1 MFRKGAGGRFVSAA
15 MTTLP
20 SMLRLWFPGCFAGVV
35 FFASTAGAAE
45 GAPKTFAEFEK
56 SAVSGASVPAGL
68 SQPLKS
74 LWHAKAGQWEKAH
87 EIAQEIKTPTGSWIH
102 AFLHR
107 EEGDLPNAAYWYR
120 RAGMTTPENTP
131 IAEEWL
137 AIARELWHREK
148 GISAGE
154 EILTS
159 ATGLVAASVKPKDQ
173 EGGAWDTIIRKN
185 GQVLMT
191 IPNARPVSFNPA
203 GDVLL
208 LIDAAADDNC
218 RHFLIRPA
226 AKLDVPPFGKR
237 TSVGGRF
244 VKSHQWSEDG
254 KSLTLIPD
262 PAAEREKPVT
272 ITVEEKLTAK

>member
-1 MFRKGAGGRFVSAA
+1 MK
-15 MTTLP
+15 TLP

-35 FFASTAGAAE
+35 FFASSAGVAV
-45 GAPKTFAEFEK
+45 GGPKTFAEFEK
-56 SAVSGASVPAGL
+56 SAAAGTSIPAGL
-68 SQPLKS
+68 SEPLKS

-87 EIAQEIKTPTGSWIH
+87 DIAQEIKTPTGSWIH

-120 RAGMTTPENTP
+120 RAGMTPPENTS
-131 IAEEWL
+131 IAEEWQ
-137 AIARELWHREK
+137 AIARELWQREN
-148 GISAGE
+148 GITPGE

-159 ATGLVAASVKPKDQ
+159 ATGLVAASVKPKEQ
-173 EGGAWDTIIRKN
+173 EEGAWDTIIRKN

-191 IPNARPVSFNPA
+191 IPNARPVSFNPT

-226 AKLDVPPFGKR
+226 AKLEVPPFGKR
-237 TSVGGRF
+237 VSVGGRF
-244 VKSHQWSEDG
+244 VTSHQWSDDG
-254 KSLTLIPD
+254 KSVTLISD
-262 PAAEREKPVT
+262 AAAEGAKPET
-272 ITVEEKLTAK
+272 ITVEENLTAK